1 MKKLLTAALVA
12 AMLCAVSGSAY
23 GAKKVV
29 IGLALASDTNP
40 FYILMRKGVQSRA
53 KELGWEVRVVVA
65 NEDVNK
71 QVNGVLDLV
80 AQKVDGILISPID
93 RIATGAAY
101 EAAHKANIPAI
112 SIARGA
118 KSKYQT
124 LHVAMD
130 EVLIGGDIAAWI
142 AKKAGGKGKVAMI
155 AGPAGSGTF
164 RNLAIGFEKEIKK
177 HSGMEVVFK
186 RTVPLTREEGLKQ
199 TEDILVS
206 HPDIRAI
213 YGANDELAL
222 GAAQAVAAT
231 GKKGGVIITGMNGVP
246 PALAAVMKGDMDMTV
261 VVNPVAWGRLGVDV
275 MNRYLKGERPDQRV
289 FIKHI
294 LAVKSN
300 AKKYMPPKKKK

>member
-1 MKKLLTAALVA
+1 MKKLLTAILGA
-12 AMLCAVSGSAY
+12 AMLFAAAGSAFAA
-23 GAKKVV
+23 GKV

-40 FYILMRKGVQSRA
+40 FYIAMRKGVTIRA
-53 KELGWEVRVVVA
+53 KQLGWKVRIVVA

-71 QVNGVLDLV
+71 QVNGVQDLV

-101 EAAHKANIPAI
+101 EAAHKAKIPII

-130 EVLIGGDIAAWI
+130 EVRIGKDIAAWI
-142 AKKAGGKGKVAMI
+142 AKKTGGRGKVAMI

-164 RNLAIGFEKEIKK
+164 RNLANGFQNEIKK
-177 HSGMEVVFK
+177 NPCMRVVFK

-206 HPDIRAI
+206 HPDVRAI

-222 GAAQAVAAT
+222 GAAQVVGAT
-231 GKKGGVIITGMNGVP
+231 GKKGGIIITGMNGVP
-246 PALAAVMKGDMDMTV
+246 PALAAVAKGRMDMTV
-261 VVNPVAWGRLGVDV
+261 VLNPVAWGILGVNV
-275 MNRYLKGERPDQRV
+275 MDRYLKGERPKQKV
-289 FIKHI
+289 FIKHV
-294 LAVKSN
+294 LATKSN
-300 AKKYMPPKKKK
+300 ALKYIPPKRKIK

>member
-1 MKKLLTAALVA
+1 MKKLLIAILGMALLTAAA
-12 AMLCAVSGSAY
+12 GSAHA
-23 GAKKVV
+23 AKKV

-40 FYILMRKGVQSRA
+40 FYIAMRKGVIGRA
-53 KELGWEVRVVVA
+53 KQLGWEVRIVVA

-101 EAAHKANIPAI
+101 EAAHKAKIPII

-118 KSKYQT
+118 KSKFQT
-124 LHVAMD
+124 LFVAMD
-130 EVLIGGDIAAWI
+130 EVQIGQDIAAWI
-142 AKKAGGKGKVAMI
+142 AKQAGGKGKVAMI
-155 AGPAGSGTF
+155 AGPAGAGTF
-164 RNLAIGFEKEIKK
+164 RNLAKGFETRMKK
-177 HSGMEVVFK
+177 NSGMPIVFK

-199 TEDILVS
+199 AEDILVS
-206 HPDIRAI
+206 HPDVRAI
-213 YGANDELAL
+213 YAANDELAL

-231 GKKGGVIITGMNGVP
+231 GKKKGIIITGMNGVP
-246 PALAAVMKGDMDMTV
+246 PALAAVTKGDMDMTV
-261 VVNPVAWGRLGVDV
+261 VLNPVAWGRLGVEV
-275 MNRYLKGERPDQRV
+275 MDRYLKGERPKQRV

-300 AKKYMPPKKKK
+300 AKKYMPPKRKKK